1 MPRSTGVSRRLSQF
15 ESTQIVDVVA
25 QNAGQRRAS
34 LCDPFVE
41 QLPIT
46 GASISVF
53 DTQGRQ
59 STICTSD
66 PTAAR
71 LDELQFELGE
81 GPQWEAFQ
89 RATPV
94 LHPDVR
100 GATPIGSMLFGQAM
114 LTLPVGALFAFPM
127 LVGAAAVG
135 VVGLYRSTAG
145 ALDPEALQLAARLTK
160 RATIPAVS
168 DAMRTAQTDG
178 DSVSSTAPTVWRE
191 VHQATGILLVQLG
204 LTAAESFAQLRA
216 YAFAAQRPIREVAR
230 DVVERR
236 LDFRDLPD

>member
-1 MPRSTGVSRRLSQF
+1 VSRRLSQF
-15 ESTQIVDVVA
+15 ESAQIVDVAA
-25 QNAGQRRAS
+25 QNVGQRRVS
-34 LCDPFVE
+34 LCGPFVE

-66 PTAAR
+66 PIAAR

-81 GPQWEAFQ
+81 GPQWEAFR
-89 RATPV
+89 RAVPV
-94 LHPDVR
+94 LHPDLH
-100 GATPIGSMLFGQAM
+100 GATPVVSLLFGQA
-114 LTLPVGALFAFPM
+114 LLSLPVRALFAFPM

-135 VVGLYRSTAG
+135 VVGLYRSTRG
-145 ALDPEALQLAARLTK
+145 ALDPEALQLAARLTE

-168 DAMRTAQTDG
+168 NAMQTAQTDG
-178 DSVSSTAPTVWRE
+178 DSASSTAPTMRRE
-191 VHQATGILLVQLG
+191 VHQATGILLVELG
-204 LTAAESFAQLRA
+204 LTADESFAQLRA

-236 LDFRDLPD
+236 LDFRDLRD

>member
-1 MPRSTGVSRRLSQF
+1 V
-15 ESTQIVDVVA
+15 
-25 QNAGQRRAS
+25 S

-53 DTQGRQ
+53 DTEGRQ
-59 STICTSD
+59 STICASD

-89 RATPV
+89 SASPV
-94 LHPDVR
+94 LHPDLR
-100 GATPIGSMLFGQAM
+100 GATPVGSMLFGQA
-114 LTLPVGALFAFPM
+114 LLSLPVGALFAFPM

-135 VVGLYRSTAG
+135 VVGLYRSSAG
-145 ALDPEALQLAARLTK
+145 ALDPETLQLATRLTK
-160 RATIPAVS
+160 RATIPAVT
-168 DAMRTAQTDG
+168 DAMQTAQTDG
-178 DSVSSTAPTVWRE
+178 DLLSSTASTIWRE

-204 LTAAESFAQLRA
+204 LTADESFAQLRA
-216 YAFAAQRPIREVAR
+216 YAFAAQRPIRDVAR

-236 LDFRDLPD
+236 LDFRDLAD